1 MSLKDKTQ
9 SLFAEKF
16 GYPAT
21 HVIQA
26 PGRVNLIG
34 EHTDYNDGFV
44 LPCAI
49 DYQTVISCA
58 KRDDRHVRVI
68 AADYGN
74 EIDEFSLDAPI
85 VTHDSQQWSNYV
97 RGVVKHL
104 QKRNKNFGGA
114 DLVISG
120 NVPQGA
126 GLSSSASLEVA
137 VGTVFQQLYHLPLDG
152 AQIALNGQEAENQF
166 VGCNCGIMDQL
177 ISALGK
183 RNKNFGGADL
193 VISGNVPQGA
203 GLSSSASLE
212 VAVGTVFQ
220 QLYHLPLDG
229 AQIALNGQEAENQFV
244 GCNCGIMDQLISA
257 LGKKEHALLI
267 DCRSLGTKAVPL
279 PKGAAVVII
288 NSNFK
293 RTLVGSEYNTRR
305 EQCETGARFFQQPA
319 LRDVSLDE
327 FNKVAHELDPVVTKR
342 VRHILT
348 ENARTVEAA
357 SALAKGDLKR
367 MGELMAESHAS
378 MRDDF
383 EITVPQIDTLVEIVK
398 ATIGDKGGVRMT
410 GGGFGGCVVAL
421 VPEELVPAIQDAVA
435 KQYEAKTG
443 IKETFYVCK
452 ASQGAGQC

>member
-1 MSLKDKTQ
+1 MSLKEKTLA
-9 SLFAEKF
+9 LFAETF

-21 HVIQA
+21 ETIQA

-58 KRDDRHVRVI
+58 PRSDRLIRVI
-68 AADYGN
+68 AADYDN
-74 EIDEFSLDAPI
+74 QRDEFSLDAPI
-85 VTHDSQQWSNYV
+85 LSHDSQQWSNYV

-104 QKRNKNFGGA
+104 QRRNDQFGGA

-137 VGTVFQQLYHLPLDG
+137 VGKVFQQLYHLPLDG
-152 AQIALNGQEAENQF
+152 AQL
-166 VGCNCGIMDQL
+166 
-177 ISALGK
+177 
-183 RNKNFGGADL
+183 
-193 VISGNVPQGA
+193 
-203 GLSSSASLE
+203 
-212 VAVGTVFQ
+212 
-220 QLYHLPLDG
+220 
-229 AQIALNGQEAENQFV
+229 ALNGQEAENQFV

-257 LGKKEHALLI
+257 LGKKDHALLI
-267 DCRSLGTKAVPL
+267 DCRSLGTKAVSM
-279 PKGAAVVII
+279 PKGVAVVII

-305 EQCETGARFFQQPA
+305 EQCETGARFFSQKA
-319 LRDVSLDE
+319 LRDVSLE
-327 FNKVAHELDPVVTKR
+327 TFNAIAGELDPVVAKR
-342 VRHILT
+342 VRHVLT
-348 ENARTVEAA
+348 ENARTVAA
-357 SALAKGDLKR
+357 AAALAEGDLIK
-367 MGELMAESHAS
+367 MGELMAASHAS

-398 ATIGDKGGVRMT
+398 AAIGDKGGVRMT

-421 VPEELVPAIQDAVA
+421 VPEALVDEVKQAVES
-435 KQYEAKTG
+435 QYQAKTG

-452 ASQGAGQC
+452 PSAGAGLC

>member
-1 MSLKDKTQ
+1 MSLKEKTQ

-21 HVIQA
+21 HTFQA

-49 DYQTVISCA
+49 DYQTVISA
-58 KRDDRHVRVI
+58 APRTDRTVRVI
-68 AADYGN
+68 AADYDN
-74 EIDEFSLDAPI
+74 QTDEFSLDAPI
-85 VTHDSQQWSNYV
+85 LTHDSQQWSNYV

-104 QKRNKNFGGA
+104 
-114 DLVISG
+114 
-120 NVPQGA
+120 
-126 GLSSSASLEVA
+126 
-137 VGTVFQQLYHLPLDG
+137 
-152 AQIALNGQEAENQF
+152 LNR
-166 VGCNCGIMDQL
+166 DK
-177 ISALGK
+177 S
-183 RNKNFGGADL
+183 FGGADL

-257 LGKKEHALLI
+257 LGKKDHALLL
-267 DCRSLGTKAVPL
+267 DCRTLGTRAVSMPQ
-279 PKGAAVVII
+279 GVAVIII

-319 LRDVSLDE
+319 LRDVSLE
-327 FNKVAHELDPVVTKR
+327 QFNAVAAELDPLVAKR
-342 VRHILT
+342 VRHVLT
-348 ENARTVEAA
+348 ENQRTVEAA
-357 SALAKGDLKR
+357 DALERGDLQR
-367 MGELMAESHAS
+367 MGELMAASHAS

-398 ATIGDKGGVRMT
+398 ETIGDKGGVRMT
-410 GGGFGGCVVAL
+410 GGGFGGCIVAL
-421 VPEELVPAIQDAVA
+421 VPEDLVSQVQEAVA
-435 KQYEAKTG
+435 AQYEAKTG

-452 ASQGAGQC
+452 ASEGAGQC

>member
-58 KRDDRHVRVI
+58 KRDDRQVRVI

-74 EIDEFSLDAPI
+74 ETDAFSLDAPI

-177 ISALGK
+177 ISALG
-183 RNKNFGGADL
+183 RRD
-193 VISGNVPQGA
+193 S
-203 GLSSSASLE
+203 
-212 VAVGTVFQ
+212 
-220 QLYHLPLDG
+220 
-229 AQIALNGQEAENQFV
+229 
-244 GCNCGIMDQLISA
+244 
-257 LGKKEHALLI
+257 ALLI
-267 DCRSLGTKAVPL
+267 DCRSLETRAVPM
-279 PKGAAVVII
+279 PDNVAVVIV
-288 NSNFK
+288 NSNVQ
-293 RTLVGSEYNTRR
+293 RGLVDSEYNTRR
-305 EQCETGARFFQQPA
+305 KQCEEAARFFGVKA
-319 LRDVSLDE
+319 LRDVSPE
-327 FNKVAHELDPVVTKR
+327 QFEARQHQLDPLVAKR
-342 VRHILT
+342 ARHVIS
-348 ENARTVEAA
+348 ENARTLAA
-357 SALAKGDLKR
+357 ADALAAGDLQR
-367 MGELMAESHAS
+367 MGRLMAESHAS

-383 EITVPQIDTLVEIVK
+383 EITVPPIDKLVEIVK
-398 ATIGDKGGVRMT
+398 AAIGPRGGVRMT

-421 VPEELVPAIQDAVA
+421 MPQDLVETVRAAVA
-435 KQYEAKTG
+435 HEYPRQTG
-443 IKETFYVCK
+443 GLQETFYVCQ
-452 ASQGAGQC
+452 ASQGAGLC